1 MRYRVDMTVI
11 SSSRKEEYAYFE
23 QLSLKAKLLYNAALF
38 RIRQVFT
45 GWGKTDLNDNQ
56 KEVFSE
62 LEVMKAAYPHIRVRR
77 VLSYRVLDALMRA
90 NENPDFFSGLPMQTS
105 QAVLKEAV
113 TVFKA
118 WLSAVKDYKEECSGH

>member
-11 SSSRKEEYAYFE
+11 SQSRKEEYAYFE
-23 QLSLKAKLLYNAALF
+23 QLS
-38 RIRQVFT
+38 
-45 GWGKTDLNDNQ
+45 
-56 KEVFSE
+56 
-62 LEVMKAAYPHIRVRR
+62 AAYPHIRVRR